1 MFTSAHGALLVLD
14 VLRDCGQRCAATASG
29 GAGRRTKIENATK
42 AERDTSSFY
51 GEWRKIEKKGRSG
64 TYIPP
69 AQMPPGLAATVAGL
83 RSRYTVS
90 SMAGLLH
97 MSENTLRHFL
107 LKHFGEPPVE
117 TAAGDT
123 ETAEAEEL
131 VPVKEESPEP
141 GPSAG
146 YPVAGWT
153 PEPREEPTLYTRSFG
168 GLSPDAEASYE
179 PPGTGPGRRGPSTVS
194 FGHPAVTGYT
204 VVVDAYGQRLYQ
216 EDDTGD
222 LSVRDPRTGRMSNPD
237 EDVETTG

>member
-97 MSENTLRHFL
+97 MSESTLRHFL
-107 LKHFGEPPVE
+107 LKHFGEPQEE

-123 ETAEAEEL
+123 ETAETEEL
-131 VPVKEESPEP
+131 VQVKEESPEP

-168 GLSPDAEASYE
+168 GLSPDAEASRE
-179 PPGTGPGRRGPSTVS
+179 PPGTGPAGVGRPRSASAIPPSPGTPWSWTPTGSASTRRTTPATSPCATRGQ
-194 FGHPAVTGYT
+194 GG
-204 VVVDAYGQRLYQ
+204 
-216 EDDTGD
+216 
-222 LSVRDPRTGRMSNPD
+222 
-237 EDVETTG
+237 